1 MEKYSSV
8 LIALIS
14 AIISGLGVTILQGH
28 NDANT
33 KTLDGQNAID
43 LQQQKAQTELV
54 INAVKDKSAEVAAN
68 NLRLLLDAGLI
79 KSLDSAKLYSVEQKI
94 RNNRL
99 AFYSTQLDSLE
110 KERKRLNNETTTL
123 EAKEKSLQEN
133 LKKAEDERKRLDT
146 DLKKQKVEIEKQ
158 VKELASLKAEKDTAL
173 KFLAQADKKLEE
185 ATKSNQKLLD
195 ELPQEGKLKYNT
207 DMMQQQQQLQ
217 NNSWDKW
224 DKYQQYQQQQQQ
236 QRIN

>member
-1 MEKYSSV
+1 MERYGSV

-14 AIISGLGVTILQGH
+14 AVISGLGVTILQGH
-28 NDANT
+28 NDTNT

-99 AFYSTQLDSLE
+99 SFYSTQLDSLE

-123 EAKEKSLQEN
+123 GTKEKLLKVN
-133 LKKAEDERKRLDT
+133 LKKAESERKKLDAE
-146 DLKKQKVEIEKQ
+146 LKKQQDEIARQK
-158 VKELASLKAEKDTAL
+158 KELASLKAEKDTAFKYLSMADERL
-173 KFLAQADKKLEE
+173 KKT
-185 ATKSNQKLLD
+185 TKSNEELLN
-195 ELPQEGKLKYNT
+195 ELPQEGKLKYNSEI
-207 DMMQQQQQLQ
+207 MQQQQMQQ
-217 NNSWDKW
+217 NNSWQKW

-236 QRIN
+236 QRQ